1 MRRFVSFALGL
12 CSALVFGAC
21 PGELTNPE
29 DFGDG
34 GVPINDAETILAE
47 TCGTMG
53 CHDASVQ
60 APEGLDLL
68 SPNVES
74 RVVDANAMGIGCTDE
89 ILVVAGDPDAS
100 YLLDKILNTPG
111 ICGARMP
118 VLGSLTSEEID
129 TIRQWIIDLGG
140 SADGTPDGG

>member
-12 CSALVFGAC
+12 GSALVLGAC
-21 PGELTNPE
+21 PGSLSNPE

-34 GVPINDAETILAE
+34 GVSIEDAETILAE
-47 TCGTMG
+47 SCGTTG
-53 CHDASVQ
+53 CHDSSAQ
-60 APEGLDLL
+60 AQAGLDLL

-74 RVVDANAMGIGCTDE
+74 RVVDVNAIGIGCSDE

-111 ICGARMP
+111 ICGLPMP
-118 VLGSLTSEEID
+118 ILGSLSSEEID
-129 TIRQWIIDLGG
+129 TIREWIIDLGG
-140 SADGTPDGG
+140 SVEATPDGG